1 MSDDCLTPDFVDQCK
16 EMVDRINRMRIKLRS
31 TLEEGEQQCSWE
43 HITNQ
48 IRMFAFS
55 GMTKEEVTK
64 LREKYHIYCTLD
76 SWMSMVGVTS
86 NNVNY
91 IADSIDDDKN

>member
-1 MSDDCLTPDFVDQCK
+1 MSDDRFTADFVDQCK
-16 EMVDRINRMRIKLRS
+16 EMADRINRMIIKLRR

-48 IRMFAFS
+48 IGMFASS

-64 LREKYHIYCTLD
+64 LREKHHIYCTLD
-76 SWMSMVGVTS
+76 GRVSM
-86 NNVNY
+86 
-91 IADSIDDDKN
+91 A